1 MNNPIYLVITMI
13 IASLI
18 LYILISMNISLSDK
32 LLENTAIT
40 IFYKR
45 NKTAIE
51 IMDYYLNKIG
61 YRSKSNPLLKID
73 VNDIKFLGDVDDD
86 GVIDT
91 VVIKK
96 GNLSQYSQNPND
108 YELTL
113 SINGSESKILPSG
126 LIDLSFK
133 YLDSKGD
140 STSEILLVKQIR
152 YSLLIESESKLDD
165 FYLQESY
172 TNLIKP
178 KNLN

>member
-1 MNNPIYLVITMI
+1 MNNPIYLVITII

-18 LYILISMNISLSDK
+18 LYILTSMNISLSDK
-32 LLENTAIT
+32 LFENTALT

-51 IMDYYLNKIG
+51 VMDYYLNKMG
-61 YRSKSNPLLKID
+61 YKSKSNPLLKID

-108 YELTL
+108 YELIL
-113 SINGSESKILPSG
+113 SINGSESKILPAG
-126 LIDLSFK
+126 LIDLTFE

-152 YSLLIESESKLDD
+152 YSLLVESESKLDD
-165 FYLQESY
+165 SYLQELY

>member
-1 MNNPIYLVITMI
+1 
-13 IASLI
+13 
-18 LYILISMNISLSDK
+18 MNISLSDK
-32 LLENTAIT
+32 LLENTVLT

-51 IMDYYLNKIG
+51 VMDYYLNKMG
-61 YRSKSNPLLKID
+61 YKSKSNPLLKID

-96 GNLSQYSQNPND
+96 GNMLSQNPND

-113 SINGSESKILPSG
+113 PINGSESKILPAG
-126 LIDLSFK
+126 LIDLTFE
-133 YLDSKGD
+133 YFDSKGD
-140 STSEILLVKQIR
+140 STSEILLVKQIE
-152 YSLLIESESKLDD
+152 YSLLVQSKSKLDD
-165 FYLQESY
+165 SYLQESY